1 MTICMINK
9 LRERWWER
17 EVSFLFCNIFIT
29 VQYFFPSGCAVWG
42 QNRNVWWVRGALA
55 RPFMPHRCLF
65 KQPIWAF
72 TTASSYYKKP
82 PGFTFPLLYSNQT
95 HHNKRRPKG
104 KLSSLSNLFSLI
116 RNNKKP
122 WRWAVLAWE
131 PQREDHYQAEGLEE
145 SWESKGLS
153 FTL

>member
-1 MTICMINK
+1 
-9 LRERWWER
+9 
-17 EVSFLFCNIFIT
+17 
-29 VQYFFPSGCAVWG
+29 
-42 QNRNVWWVRGALA
+42 
-55 RPFMPHRCLF
+55 MPHRCLF
-65 KQPIWAF
+65 KRPIWAF

-82 PGFTFPLLYSNQT
+82 PTFTFPLLYSNQT

-153 FTL
+153 FTLYGDASSCFFAGMINESLSLFGLEGFLFLFLFPFLVDCK